1 MLAYAAN
8 RPQFAAR
15 PPSPRTLLLVIAVH
29 IAAVVVLLS
38 MKTDLPQAITG
49 QPIFVRLLRD
59 EPPPPEHLVKPS
71 TPRQQPEVT
80 RTEAQVPTPPLQVPL
95 IDANPKL
102 PDIRDLI
109 GPSIPP
115 NPNVEPE
122 QAVPPAP
129 TIARLLTPQ
138 SELKPPYPELKLL
151 TGEETTLTLRLSI
164 NEQGRVVGVDPLGTA
179 DRAFLEAAR
188 RYLIAHW
195 RYKPATRDGQ
205 PVASTETITLRFE
218 LD

>member
-15 PPSPRTLLLVIAVH
+15 PPSPRTLILVIAVH

-38 MKTDLPQAITG
+38 MKTDLPQAITH
-49 QPIFVRLLRD
+49 QPINIRLLRD
-59 EPPPPEHLVKPS
+59 TPPPPEHVLKPS
-71 TPRQQPEVT
+71 TPRPQPEIT
-80 RTEAQVPTPPLQVPL
+80 QTETLVPPLRVPV
-95 IDANPKL
+95 IDSNPKL

-115 NPNVEPE
+115 TANVEPRPV
-122 QAVPPAP
+122 VPPAP
-129 TIARLLTPQ
+129 TLARLLTPQ
-138 SELKPPYPELKLL
+138 SELRPPYPESKLL
-151 TGEETTLTLRLSI
+151 TGEETTLNLRLTI
-164 NEQGRVVGVDPLGTA
+164 DEQGRVVDVAAIGAA
-179 DRAFLEAAR
+179 DRVFLEAAR

-195 RYKPATRDGQ
+195 RYKPATSDGR
-205 PVASTETITLRFE
+205 PIESNLAITLRFE